1 MQVKIY
7 LAPSPSYSGERAGV
21 RGIFALPGVF
31 NSPAPHPALSPV
43 YRGEGRSHGLRTFLQ
58 WDDASCRCY
67 GTMESSPDSL
77 HFSPRRAGI
86 VVALI
91 VAALLALIGRVAYL
105 QTYGREQT
113 IRQTDRQQHMTETLF
128 ARRGT
133 VYDSTGNVL
142 AGTVQTQALFVDPKF
157 MFEQFQAN
165 GLESAEIRHRL
176 DQLADL
182 VEMDRHELTNLLD
195 DKSESRFVKIKE
207 DVSDDYISAI
217 HKLGIDGVGLTPIHE
232 RYYPMG
238 SLAAHVLG
246 GVGSDGRGLEG
257 LELSMEKLLAGQD
270 GAKRTKK
277 DARRRG
283 IYVAAEDYLP
293 PIHGQH
299 LVLTI
304 DANIQ
309 MIAEQ
314 ELAAACEKY
323 RAKAG
328 ECVVMD
334 PYTGEIVALANY
346 PTFNPQHLQDSKPE
360 WRNNRAA
367 VVPFEPGSTIKPY
380 IVGPAM
386 AWGLLKAGEVWPLP
400 KGGGYKSSLR
410 SKRVT
415 DIHYYG
421 PMATWD
427 ILVKSSN
434 IGMTMIGERM
444 GKPRIHAAIQ
454 SFGFGQ
460 KTGIETQ
467 GEDAG
472 MLLPPGKWGNADVVS
487 TVQGYR
493 LMVTPLQLARAMS
506 VYANGGR
513 LISPHLLKAILNPE
527 GQEISKYDP
536 QRWDALPQVV
546 DTYTASQMR
555 RILADVPVR
564 GTGRDIDCT
573 TYNLFGKT
581 GTAHVA
587 KNGNYNET
595 NYTSSFV
602 GGGPYENPRLV
613 VAFIIHEPDKSLAHY
628 GGKVSAPSAGNV
640 LERSLAY
647 LQVPPSPQLTPPPA
661 NIANVLVNF
670 DPKVYA
676 KRLKGQPV
684 LASGE

>member
-1 MQVKIY
+1 MDSETHQQHFST
-7 LAPSPSYSGERAGV
+7 ARAG
-21 RGIFALPGVF
+21 L
-31 NSPAPHPALSPV
+31 
-43 YRGEGRSHGLRTFLQ
+43 
-58 WDDASCRCY
+58 
-67 GTMESSPDSL
+67 
-77 HFSPRRAGI
+77 
-86 VVALI
+86 VVVMIAT
-91 VAALLALIGRVAYL
+91 ALLVLVGRVGYL
-105 QTYGREQT
+105 QTYGRQQT
-113 IRQTDRQQHMTETLF
+113 IAKADRQQHMTETLA

-133 VYDSTGNVL
+133 IYDATGNVL

-157 MFEQFQAN
+157 MFEQFQADS
-165 GLESAEIRHRL
+165 LTPVEIQSRL
-176 DQLADL
+176 NKLADL
-182 VEMDRHELTNLLD
+182 VELGRDELLNLLD
-195 DKSESRFVKIKE
+195 ERSESRFIKIRE
-207 DVSDDYISAI
+207 DVSEDYIKAI
-217 HKLGIDGVGLTPIHE
+217 HDLGIDGVGLTPIDE

-246 GVGSDGRGLEG
+246 GVGADGEGLEG
-257 LELSMEKLLAGQD
+257 LELSMNKLLSGKD
-270 GAKRTKK
+270 GEKRTRK

-293 PIHGQH
+293 PVHGQH
-299 LVLTI
+299 VVLTI

-314 ELAAACEKY
+314 ELAAACQKY

-334 PYTGEIVALANY
+334 PLSGEIVALANY
-346 PTFNPQHLQDSKPE
+346 PTFNPQHLEDSKPE

-386 AWGLLKAGEVWPLP
+386 GWNLIRPEQVWPLP
-400 KGGGYKSSLR
+400 RGGGYKSPLR
-410 SKRVT
+410 SKLVT

-421 PMATWD
+421 PMSTWD
-427 ILVKSSN
+427 VLVKSSN
-434 IGMTMIGERM
+434 IGMTMIGEKL
-444 GKPRIHAAIQ
+444 GKERIRAAIA

-460 KTGIETQ
+460 KTGVETR
-467 GEDAG
+467 GEDGG
-472 MLLPPGKWGNADVVS
+472 MLLPTSKWGTADIVS

-513 LISPHLLKAILNPE
+513 LVSPHLVKATLDDE
-527 GQEISKYDP
+527 GHELSRYAP
-536 QRWDALPQVV
+536 QRWESLPTVV
-546 DTYTASQMR
+546 DTNTAASMR

-564 GTGRDIDCT
+564 GTGRDIDAK

-587 KNGNYNET
+587 KNGNYSDT
-595 NYTSSFV
+595 SYTSSFV

-613 VAFIIHEPDKSLAHY
+613 VAFIIHEPDKTLAHY

-647 LQVPPSPQLTPPPA
+647 LQVPPSPQLVAPPA
-661 NIANVLVNF
+661 NVASVLVNF

-676 KRLKGQPV
+676 QRLKGQAV